1 LALRVSQR
9 QRESLGFNFNE
20 HPANSTDLPVE
31 VGALSTFEIS
41 EKTPYPGRHM
51 AFEYCAAR
59 LFGTRQV
66 TVGKTSHD
74 LAQDR
79 DMVLRLGDAFGAR
92 NADASEVF
100 TQTRERAFVQE
111 TSQIV

>member
-1 LALRVSQR
+1 LALCVSQR
-9 QRESLGFNFNE
+9 QRESLGFDCNE
-20 HPANSTDLPVE
+20 HSADSADSRVE

-59 LFGTRQV
+59 LFDAGQI
-66 TVGKTSHD
+66 TVGKTGHD

-79 DMVLRLGDAFGAR
+79 GMVLRLGDAFGAR
-92 NADASEVF
+92 NADASQVF
-100 TQTRERAFVQE
+100 TQARERAFVQE
-111 TSQIV
+111 TS

>member
-1 LALRVSQR
+1 LLSGLIAS
-9 QRESLGFNFNE
+9 E